1 MSENEQVDPPR
12 LNPIG
17 VWKDAVDT
25 LYEEFAAL
33 EKENDDNIN
42 DYNAL
47 VVRYNEL
54 LKTSEKRGKEIA
66 DLRECVV
73 DRTMRVESLNEAIVY
88 CGYALGVLGL
98 AAVIECG
105 VICADEVTTPQPR
118 PGMPVGRG
126 AANEGGDMNYDR
138 TPARATEASRHMH
151 DAPRLGGKAV
161 CPRHAGP
168 ADGVRDDG
176 QAGDMA

>member
-1 MSENEQVDPPR
+1 MSENEQADPPR

-25 LYEEFAAL
+25 LCEEFAAL

-66 DLRECVV
+66 DLKECVV
-73 DRTMRVESLNEAIVY
+73 DRTMRVESLNEAIAY
-88 CGYALGVLGL
+88 CGYTIILLSSF
-98 AAVIECG
+98 AVIECG
-105 VICADEVTTPQPR
+105 VICAL
-118 PGMPVGRG
+118 M
-126 AANEGGDMNYDR
+126 
-138 TPARATEASRHMH
+138 
-151 DAPRLGGKAV
+151 K
-161 CPRHAGP
+161 
-168 ADGVRDDG
+168 
-176 QAGDMA
+176 